1 MSRTPDKR
9 PFALTSA
16 LLLSL
21 FFGFWG
27 ANDGCQT
34 LAFYRN
40 GSIDPPM
47 EALAVADAEQRAS
60 VVAAFANL
68 AVETE
73 NARPRAFP
81 LAAAGL
87 VLGIAIVLFSL
98 RAFARAAGSRSMLW
112 QLALAQ
118 TALVVGSHFA
128 LPRLWTA
135 NMNTIAAIQRAKQS
149 DASHSDEERKGT
161 ETFIR
166 LMPALPAAGTG
177 IRSILGVLVV
187 LVLTRRSTRE
197 YFDAA
202 RAASEG
208 G

>member
-1 MSRTPDKR
+1 MSRAPDKR

-16 LLLSL
+16 LLLCL

-34 LAFYRN
+34 LSFYRN
-40 GSIDPPM
+40 GSMEPPM
-47 EALAVADAEQRAS
+47 EALAYADANQRAN

-73 NARPRAFP
+73 HARPRAFP

-98 RAFARAAGSRSMLW
+98 RAFARTAGSRTVLW
-112 QLALAQ
+112 QLAIAQ
-118 TALVVGSHFA
+118 TALVVGAHFS

-135 NMNTIAAIQRAKQS
+135 NMNTIATIQRAKQS
-149 DASHSDEERKGT
+149 EAGHSDDERKGT
-161 ETFIR
+161 EQFIR

-177 IRSILGVLVV
+177 VRAVLGVLVL

-202 RAASEG
+202 PAASERG
-208 G
+208 